1 MASAVWMPCPIS
13 ARGPATITELWRAF
27 LTQPLRPASSALTS
41 NSVRLPSRSCSRANQ
56 KPTLSRPPPT
66 MPPMIALRRVSFT
79 TRPSRRAQYLRRAM
93 HGAADRAVGAAAA
106 DVGED
111 LVDVAVARPRV
122 GREQRR
128 RGHDEAGLAVTALGH
143 LLLDPRLLH
152 RVQPALPQPFD
163 GHHVLAGDV
172 ARRHRARAH
181 RHAVDMHRAGAALRH
196 AAAEFRSDDVEV
208 LAQDPEQRLLRLDI
222 DLASLAVDGERDHRS
237 MNVSP
242 RTRTSILVR
251 RKQSIASSGLQ
262 TTGSFS
268 LKLVLST
275 SGTPVMSQND

>member
-1 MASAVWMPCPIS
+1 MPSSGGSSTRTWSQRASISSATSMASAVWMPCPIS
-13 ARGPATITELWRAF
+13 ARGTATVTESSRAI
-27 LTQPLRPASSALTS
+27 LTHPLRPASSALTL
-41 NSVRLPSRSCSRANQ
+41 NSVRLPPRSPPRTNHT
-56 KPTLSRPPPT
+56 PTPSRPPPT

-79 TRPSRRAQYLRRAM
+79 ARPSRRAQYLRRAV

-111 LVDVAVARPRV
+111 LVDVSVAWPRV

-128 RGHDEAGLAVTALGH
+128 RGHDEAGLAVAALGH

-152 RVQPALPQPFD
+152 RVQAALPQPFD
-163 GHHVLAGDV
+163 GHHVLAGGIV
-172 ARRHRARAH
+172 GRHRARTH

-222 DLASLAVDGERDHRS
+222 HVAHLAVDGERAHRS
-237 MNVSP
+237 ITVSP
-242 RTRTSILVR
+242 RSR
-251 RKQSIASSGLQ
+251 
-262 TTGSFS
+262 
-268 LKLVLST
+268 
-275 SGTPVMSQND
+275 